1 MKKIIALLLVVVMAM
16 MMFACGGY
24 KDPETTEPT
33 GTTASTDSKAP
44 SDTTASTSKP
54 EDPKT
59 TESTTPSTGTTT
71 PVVTPPE
78 DNIDKT
84 KTIVYLPVKHE
95 GDIALNIING
105 EEVGKITSTD
115 ELAGGHFYLVD
126 KATLAV
132 AEDLGTARG
141 KTGKNSIDMVGRLI
155 GTAYK
160 DGFKYH
166 DYDCA
171 NFSAVTNPTKLA
183 EGKTLGKFGTMEIT
197 KVTADSILATVD
209 GEEDVDV
216 TNYKW
221 QFVYFDYEGNE
232 IHVAKKKK
240 TSLPVLSYNDV
251 IKLYGHTAD
260 FFEKAKVIGNNP
272 GAGGDFQNQILV
284 DIQRELPV
292 RWYERCLS
300 AYNNILN
307 KEDATEEEIETARAN
322 LDMAIVAYEA
332 VVEDLMYYQD
342 DIYWSSDVASTR
354 LYLDVKAAE
363 EAEKTTKLPIFDYF
377 FDAETE
383 TYIVYITTFR
393 YAGNMTDNKNS
404 RVKITN
410 PGNYDGAYTID

>member
-16 MMFACGGY
+16 MMFACGGN

-209 GEEDVDV
+209 GEENVDI

-221 QFVYFDYEGNE
+221 QFVYFDYYGNE

-240 TSLPVLSYNDV
+240 NSLPVLSYNDI

-260 FFEKAKVIGNNP
+260 FFEKAADLQAHAGT
-272 GAGGDFQNQILV
+272 GGDEQFIYVYGMQKEI
-284 DIQRELPV
+284 PMA
-292 RWYERCLS
+292 WYARKLGD
-300 AYNNILN
+300 YNAIMA
-307 KEDATEEEIETARAN
+307 KEDATDEEKEAAKGA
-322 LDMAIVAYEA
+322 LDLAIAACEM

>member
-16 MMFACGGY
+16 MMFACGGN

-155 GTAYK
+155 GTAWK

-209 GEEDVDV
+209 GEENVDV

-240 TSLPVLSYNDV
+240 NPLPVLSYNDV

-260 FFEKAKVIGNNP
+260 FFEKAADLQAHAGT
-272 GAGGDFQNQILV
+272 GGDEQFIYVFGLQKEV
-284 DIQRELPV
+284 PMA
-292 RWYERCLS
+292 WYARQLGN
-300 AYNNILN
+300 YNSVMG
-307 KEDATEEEIETARAN
+307 KEDATDEEKDEALAALELARAGY
-322 LDMAIVAYEA
+322 DV

-363 EAEKTTKLPIFDYF
+363 EAEKETKLPIFDYF

-393 YAGNMTDNKNS
+393 YAGDMTDNKNS

-410 PGNYDGAYTID
+410 PAAFDGAYTID

>member
-16 MMFACGGY
+16 MMFACGGN
-24 KDPETTEPT
+24 KNPETTEPGGT
-33 GTTASTDSKAP
+33 TAQPDTTDPSGTTASTN
-44 SDTTASTSKP
+44 KP
-54 EDPKT
+54 DDPKT
-59 TESTTPSTGTTT
+59 TAPTTPSTGTTT
-71 PVVTPPE
+71 PVVNPPE
-78 DNIDKT
+78 DDIDRT
-84 KTIVYLPVKHE
+84 KTIVYLPVTHE
-95 GDIALNIING
+95 GDVALNITNG
-105 EEVGKITSTD
+105 KEVGKITSTE
-115 ELAGGHFYLVD
+115 ELEGGHFYLVD
-126 KATLAV
+126 KTTLAV
-132 AEDLGTARG
+132 VEDLGTARG
-141 KTGKNSIDMVGRLI
+141 KTGRTSIDMAGKLI
-155 GTAYK
+155 ASSWK
-160 DGFKYH
+160 DSFKYH

-209 GEEDVDV
+209 GEENVDI

-221 QFVYFDYEGNE
+221 QFVYFDYYGNE

-240 TSLPVLSYNDV
+240 NSLPVLSYNDV

-260 FFEKAKVIGNNP
+260 FFEKAADLQAHAGT
-272 GAGGDFQNQILV
+272 GGDEQFIYVFGLQKEV
-284 DIQRELPV
+284 PMA
-292 RWYERCLS
+292 WYARKLGD
-300 AYNNILN
+300 YNTVMA
-307 KEDATEEEIETARAN
+307 KEDATDEEKEAAKGA
-322 LDMAIVAYEA
+322 LDLAIAACEM

-363 EAEKTTKLPIFDYF
+363 EAEKETKLPIFDYF

-393 YAGNMTDNKNS
+393 YAGDMTDNKNS

-410 PGNYDGAYTID
+410 PAAFDGAYTID

>member
-1 MKKIIALLLVVVMAM
+1 
-16 MMFACGGY
+16 
-24 KDPETTEPT
+24 
-33 GTTASTDSKAP
+33 
-44 SDTTASTSKP
+44 
-54 EDPKT
+54 
-59 TESTTPSTGTTT
+59 
-71 PVVTPPE
+71 
-78 DNIDKT
+78 
-84 KTIVYLPVKHE
+84 
-95 GDIALNIING
+95 
-105 EEVGKITSTD
+105 
-115 ELAGGHFYLVD
+115 
-126 KATLAV
+126 
-132 AEDLGTARG
+132 
-141 KTGKNSIDMVGRLI
+141 MVGRLI

-171 NFSAVTNPTKLA
+171 NFSAVTNPTKVA

-209 GEEDVDV
+209 GEENVDI

-272 GAGGDFQNQILV
+272 GAGGDYQTQILI

>member
-16 MMFACGGY
+16 MMFACGGN
-24 KDPETTEPT
+24 KDHETTEPT

-54 EDPKT
+54 EDPQT

-209 GEEDVDV
+209 GEENVDI

-221 QFVYFDYEGNE
+221 QFVYFDYYGNE

-240 TSLPVLSYNDV
+240 NSLPVLSYNDV

-260 FFEKAKVIGNNP
+260 FFEKAADLQAHAGT
-272 GAGGDFQNQILV
+272 GGDEQFIYVYGMQKEI
-284 DIQRELPV
+284 PMA
-292 RWYERCLS
+292 WYARKLGD
-300 AYNNILN
+300 YNTVMA
-307 KEDATEEEIETARAN
+307 KEDATDEEKEAAQAALDLAIAACET
-322 LDMAIVAYEA
+322 

>member
-16 MMFACGGY
+16 MMFACGGN

-171 NFSAVTNPTKLA
+171 NFSAVTNPTKVA

-209 GEEDVDV
+209 GEENVDI

-260 FFEKAKVIGNNP
+260 FFEKAADLQAHAGT
-272 GAGGDFQNQILV
+272 GGDEQFIYVYGMQKEI
-284 DIQRELPV
+284 PMA
-292 RWYERCLS
+292 WYARKLGD
-300 AYNNILN
+300 YNAIMA
-307 KEDATEEEIETARAN
+307 KEDATDEEKEAAKGA
-322 LDMAIVAYEA
+322 LDLAIAACEM

>member
-16 MMFACGGY
+16 MMFACGGN

-171 NFSAVTNPTKLA
+171 NFSAVTNPTKVA

-209 GEEDVDV
+209 GEENVDI

-221 QFVYFDYEGNE
+221 QFVYFDYYGNE

-240 TSLPVLSYNDV
+240 NSLPVLSYNDV

-260 FFEKAKVIGNNP
+260 FFEKAADLQAHAGT
-272 GAGGDFQNQILV
+272 GGDEQFIYVYGMQKEI
-284 DIQRELPV
+284 PMA
-292 RWYERCLS
+292 WYARKLGD
-300 AYNNILN
+300 YNAIMA
-307 KEDATEEEIETARAN
+307 KEDATDEEKEAAKGA
-322 LDMAIVAYEA
+322 LDLAIAACEM

>member
-1 MKKIIALLLVVVMAM
+1 MKKIVALLLIVVMAM
-16 MMFACGGY
+16 MMFACGGN
-24 KDPETTEPT
+24 KDPKTTDPGVTTEPS
-33 GTTASTDSKAP
+33 GTTESSGTTSSTN
-44 SDTTASTSKP
+44 KP
-54 EDPKT
+54 DNPKT
-59 TESTTPSTGTTT
+59 TESTTPSTGTTAI
-71 PVVTPPE
+71 VVTPPE
-78 DNIDKT
+78 DDIDKT
-84 KTIVYLPVKHE
+84 KTIVYLPVTHE
-95 GDIALNIING
+95 NDIALNITNG
-105 EEVGKITSTD
+105 KEVGKITSTE
-115 ELAGGHFYLVD
+115 ELEGGHFYLVD
-126 KATLAV
+126 KTTLAV
-132 AEDLGTARG
+132 VEDLGTARS
-141 KTGKNSIDMVGRLI
+141 KTGRTSIDMAGKLI
-155 GTAYK
+155 ASSWK

-209 GEEDVDV
+209 GEENVDI

-240 TSLPVLSYNDV
+240 NPLPVLSYNDV

-260 FFEKAKVIGNNP
+260 FFEKAADLQAHAGT
-272 GAGGDFQNQILV
+272 GGDEQFIYVFGLQKEV
-284 DIQRELPV
+284 PMA
-292 RWYERCLS
+292 WYARQLGN
-300 AYNNILN
+300 YNSVMG
-307 KEDATEEEIETARAN
+307 KEDATDEEKDEALAALELARAGY
-322 LDMAIVAYEA
+322 DV

-363 EAEKTTKLPIFDYF
+363 EAEKETKLPIFDYF

-393 YAGNMTDNKNS
+393 YAGDMTDNKNS

-410 PGNYDGAYTID
+410 PAAFDGAYTID